1 MHIEELIAA
10 NTAAIKENT
19 AALLAVLAASPAGVP
34 ANVTPIKPPAPASDE
49 IEIPEKIERK
59 APPAKKAAK
68 EAPAPVDDTPSVPA
82 KVTEPGAP
90 AAAEHF
96 DADEVI
102 AEIGQIVKDKIT
114 AAAATGEDDAVK
126 GAWLKVREKFGVAR
140 IGELKNRPA
149 DLQKALA
156 AAKAL

>member
-1 MHIEELIAA
+1 MPLEQELAA

-34 ANVTPIKPPAPASDE
+34 ANVTPIKTAAPADE
-49 IEIPEKIERK
+49 IEVPEKIERK
-59 APPAKKAAK
+59 AAPAAKKAK
-68 EAPAPVDDTPSVPA
+68 EAPADDTPSVPSKTA
-82 KVTEPGAP
+82 EPGGP
-90 AAAEHF
+90 AAAEHV
-96 DADEVI
+96 DVDEMI

-126 GAWLKVREKFGVAR
+126 DAWLKVREKFGVAR
-140 IGELKNRPA
+140 IGELKSRPA
-149 DLQKALA
+149 DLVKALA

>member
-1 MHIEELIAA
+1 MPLEQELAA
-10 NTAAIKENT
+10 NTAALKENT

-34 ANVTPIKPPAPASDE
+34 ANVTPIKTAAPADE

-82 KVTEPGAP
+82 AATEPGAP

-102 AEIGQIVKDKIT
+102 AQIGEIVKQKIQ
-114 AAAATGEDDAVK
+114 AAAETGEDDAVK
-126 GAWLKVREKFGVAR
+126 EAWTKVRGEFGVAR